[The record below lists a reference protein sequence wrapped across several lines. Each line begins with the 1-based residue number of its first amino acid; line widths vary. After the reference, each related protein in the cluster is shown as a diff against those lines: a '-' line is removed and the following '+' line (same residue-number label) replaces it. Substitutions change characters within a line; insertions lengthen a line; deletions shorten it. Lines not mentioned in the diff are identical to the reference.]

1 MTLRRTSYE
10 LKWGGIWSRP
20 VWFDLVW
27 SCGTRLPSP
36 VDDWEARP
44 LSYWNTPEKTHERH
58 LQFLTSSFV
67 SHTGTGGGRGGS
79 ESCPWSELCVTYLL
93 NVRRCIFI
101 RPPPAEE
108 RREEVLNVAF
118 QLFIQVFF
126 KHCSLS
132 PLQPPPSTYFKMW
145 TCQSN
150 TSMSNPMW
158 LNIFFSLFKP
168 VNENLDGSCLS
179 RTRGYCGTS
188 CVDFSYTTLFQL
200 CENKMTFLLQK

>member
-67 SHTGTGGGRGGS
+67 SHTGTGGGRGGVNRVPGVNS
-79 ESCPWSELCVTYLL
+79 VSHTCWTLDAAYLYG
-93 NVRRCIFI
+93 RRQL
-101 RPPPAEE
+101 
-108 RREEVLNVAF
+108 RRGGRRFWMLHFNCS
-118 QLFIQVFF
+118 F
-126 KHCSLS
+126 KSFSNIVPS
-132 PLQPPPSTYFKMW
+132 PL
-145 TCQSN
+145 
-150 TSMSNPMW
+150 
-158 LNIFFSLFKP
+158 FSHPRAPIL
-168 VNENLDGSCLS
+168 
-179 RTRGYCGTS
+179 RCGL
-188 CVDFSYTTLFQL
+188 VKVTLQ
-200 CENKMTFLLQK
+200 CPTQCD